1 MQSSG
6 KSIIFSAPS
15 GAGKTSIIKPLMG
28 YYPQLELSVSATCRQ
43 PRPGETD
50 GVEYHFI
57 TLREFNQRR
66 ERGDFIEWEEVF
78 PGIQYGT
85 LRQEVERIWSKGR
98 VALFDIDVKGAM
110 NLKRAFGGNAIT
122 IFIEPPSLDTLR
134 QRLESRLAR
143 AEGEMAYAPRYDRQV
158 VNDDLERAVQET
170 VAIVGEFLGR

>member
-1 MQSSG
+1 M
-6 KSIIFSAPS
+6 
-15 GAGKTSIIKPLMG
+15 
-28 YYPQLELSVSATCRQ
+28 
-43 PRPGETD
+43 
-50 GVEYHFI
+50 
-57 TLREFNQRR
+57 
-66 ERGDFIEWEEVF
+66 F

-134 QRLESRLAR
+134 QRLESRGTESPEVIAKRLAR